1 MGRTIQHEATP
12 VVLRILVGI
21 LCLILIAPIV
31 IVVVV
36 SFSGSG
42 YLRFPPHSLSLQWY
56 TKFFHSTAWQQSVE
70 TSLLVGLVACVLA
83 SIIGFLGA
91 YAFVRGRFRRRKF
104 LLSLVLL
111 PMIVPPII
119 TSIALYYVSSPL
131 GLVGNRLWIGVCH
144 SVIALP
150 IVVLLLISSLQAV
163 DPALER
169 AAQSLGANPFTVMRR
184 IVIPLALPGVL
195 SAALFAF
202 LASFDEL
209 IIALFL
215 SGISAETLP
224 VRIWN
229 SLRLQVEPTIAAV
242 SSVFIG
248 ATLAVLLVDWAA
260 RRSNEN
266 AATRTRSR

>member
-1 MGRTIQHEATP
+1 MTKIKP
-12 VVLRILVGI
+12 VNHVPVALRLVVGVLCVV
-21 LCLILIAPIV
+21 LIAPIV
-31 IVVVV
+31 IVVVL
-36 SFSGSG
+36 SFSGDS

-56 TKFFHSTAWQQSVE
+56 ARFFGSAGWRQSVE
-70 TSLLVGLVACVLA
+70 ASLVIGVVACVL
-83 SIIGFLGA
+83 SSFVGFLGA
-91 YAFVRGRFRRRKF
+91 YAFVRGRIRWRKI
-104 LLSLVLL
+104 LLSVVLM

-119 TSIALYYVSSPL
+119 TSIALYYVSAPL

-163 DPALER
+163 DPDLER
-169 AAQSLGANPFTVMRR
+169 AATGLGASPVTVFRR

-215 SGISAETLP
+215 SGVTSETLP
-224 VRIWN
+224 VHIWN

-242 SSVFIG
+242 SSFFIG
-248 ATLAVLLVDWAA
+248 LTIVVLLVDWATRRAMAQSA
-260 RRSNEN
+260 RRR
-266 AATRTRSR
+266 A